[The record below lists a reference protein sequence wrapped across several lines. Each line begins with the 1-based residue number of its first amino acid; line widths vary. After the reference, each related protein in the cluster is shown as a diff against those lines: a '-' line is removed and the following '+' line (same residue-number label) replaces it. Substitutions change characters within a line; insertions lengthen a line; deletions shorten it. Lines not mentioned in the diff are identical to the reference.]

1 MPLTGVIGEG
11 RPMSRSLADRMDLG
25 SSRVGEVLGSK
36 ASLLGA
42 GVRLELDPVKGR
54 W

>member
-11 RPMSRSLADRMDLG
+11 RPMSRSLVDVISLG
-25 SSRVGEVLGSK
+25 PSRVGEVLGSN

-42 GVRLELDPVKGR
+42 GVRLELDPIKGP